1 MLNAHYASFSNDG
14 KYTPPLRK
22 PNEPIEGSVQIVSEE
37 QVFNLLDNLG
47 ATSAGTDGIPHWFLR
62 MAALSFAAPVAHVYN
77 LALSHSYVPEQWKS
91 GVITPVPKVAQPKAC
106 EDFRPIT
113 VTPILSR
120 LLKKLVVRHF
130 IYPVLIEND
139 DLSDQF
145 AFRPTGSTTAALIN
159 LLHKASALLQDH
171 DLDLLGLEAFATL
184 VCASAAPSS
193 RSSR

>member
-1 MLNAHYASFSNDG
+1 
-14 KYTPPLRK
+14 
-22 PNEPIEGSVQIVSEE
+22 
-37 QVFNLLDNLG
+37 
-47 ATSAGTDGIPHWFLR
+47 
-62 MAALSFAAPVAHVYN
+62 MAAPSFAAPVAHLYN

-106 EDFRPIT
+106 GDFRPIT

-120 LLKKLVVRHF
+120 LLEKLVVRQF

-171 DLDLLGLEAFATL
+171 DYVHLIL
-184 VCASAAPSS
+184 
-193 RSSR
+193 